1 MISSM
6 DDTIAALAT
15 APGKGAI
22 AIIRMSGSKSL
33 PVLEKIFST
42 GQAVKDIHDSLMT
55 LGRIVYPD
63 SGQTLD
69 EVLVTIFRNP
79 RSFTGEDVVEISCH
93 GGPAVIREI
102 LNLLFENGVRLADPG
117 EFTKRAFING
127 KMDLLQAEAVADI
140 IESQTRYSLKQ
151 SQNQMFG
158 RLSKR
163 LLLLKQTLKKQLSLL
178 EVELDFSEEDIEF
191 VSRKE
196 LKESIHLLIDQ
207 VEELLKSFKFGKVI
221 REGARLVLVGRPNV
235 GKSSILNRLV
245 EEDRAI
251 VTAEPGTTRDLI
263 EEAIDID
270 GVYFKVTDTA
280 GLRLTEDKVEK
291 IGVTKAKNVLSTA
304 DIIALIVESGET
316 LTAEDETALR
326 ILQSVNNQAVLFL
339 LINKIDLQKNKIKM
353 INDAM
358 FKRSLE
364 ISAKTGEGFT
374 DLKQALVGLVVGSN
388 IQSDF
393 AFINKARHSDALRR
407 AKAAL
412 KHAENSLREELSSE
426 FVSLDVREALD
437 ALGELTGEVTTDEI
451 LNDIFSS
458 FCIGK

>member
-196 LKESIHLLIDQ
+196 L
-207 VEELLKSFKFGKVI
+207 LKS
-221 REGARLVLVGRPNV
+221 
-235 GKSSILNRLV
+235 
-245 EEDRAI
+245 
-251 VTAEPGTTRDLI
+251 
-263 EEAIDID
+263 
-270 GVYFKVTDTA
+270 
-280 GLRLTEDKVEK
+280 
-291 IGVTKAKNVLSTA
+291 
-304 DIIALIVESGET
+304 
-316 LTAEDETALR
+316 
-326 ILQSVNNQAVLFL
+326 
-339 LINKIDLQKNKIKM
+339 
-353 INDAM
+353 
-358 FKRSLE
+358 
-364 ISAKTGEGFT
+364 
-374 DLKQALVGLVVGSN
+374 
-388 IQSDF
+388 
-393 AFINKARHSDALRR
+393 
-407 AKAAL
+407 
-412 KHAENSLREELSSE
+412 
-426 FVSLDVREALD
+426 
-437 ALGELTGEVTTDEI
+437 
-451 LNDIFSS
+451 
-458 FCIGK
+458 C

>member
-1 MISSM
+1 
-6 DDTIAALAT
+6 
-15 APGKGAI
+15 
-22 AIIRMSGSKSL
+22 
-33 PVLEKIFST
+33 
-42 GQAVKDIHDSLMT
+42 
-55 LGRIVYPD
+55 
-63 SGQTLD
+63 
-69 EVLVTIFRNP
+69 
-79 RSFTGEDVVEISCH
+79 
-93 GGPAVIREI
+93 
-102 LNLLFENGVRLADPG
+102 
-117 EFTKRAFING
+117 
-127 KMDLLQAEAVADI
+127 
-140 IESQTRYSLKQ
+140 
-151 SQNQMFG
+151 
-158 RLSKR
+158 
-163 LLLLKQTLKKQLSLL
+163 
-178 EVELDFSEEDIEF
+178 
-191 VSRKE
+191 
-196 LKESIHLLIDQ
+196 
-207 VEELLKSFKFGKVI
+207 LLKSFKFGKVI

-358 FKRSLE
+358 FRRSLE

-393 AFINKARHSDALRR
+393 AFINK
-407 AKAAL
+407 
-412 KHAENSLREELSSE
+412 REELSSE